1 MGLREKVMGFLDNE
15 EGQCE
20 VHESLMMT
28 NYNKQMSR
36 LMRKL

>member
-20 VHESLMMT
+20 VHEVIDDD
-28 NYNKQMSR
+28 
-36 LMRKL
+36 KL